1 MRRTSAAALLAFT
14 LATSLAGAATAAGE
28 DAAQIEQAKM
38 LFDAGAQAYE
48 AGRFGTAV
56 QAFQQAYAL
65 APRPAILFS
74 MAQAERKSYYVDK
87 RPQDLRNAI
96 AHYHAYLDQVP
107 TGGRRGDAADALAE
121 LEPIASRLSP
131 ADASASQAA
140 APAEQKTRIMV
151 TSQTS
156 GARATVDGGAP
167 EDVPLIAEVTPGKH
181 HVHVWAD
188 GYFDE
193 QRDAL
198 AAQGSLAAIDVPLRE
213 KPALLTVVLGDKATV
228 AVDGRPLATTP
239 LAQPLELPSGTHVV
253 TITKNGYEAFS
264 REVTLAHGGSAT
276 IDAKL
281 EHSAQRTGA
290 WILLGTA
297 GAAAIAGGVFTGLAF
312 AEQSNA
318 QTILD
323 AKGSGNIPSSDVPS
337 YKSAVDARDSWRT
350 AAIASFGGAA
360 GLLLVGG
367 ALYLFDQPHVESGPP
382 RSDSPRPAPERK
394 EPTELGLLPWIGP
407 GGAGAALGGRF

>member
-1 MRRTSAAALLAFT
+1 MRIRSALLAFALST
-14 LATSLAGAATAAGE
+14 ALVGPAVAAGD

-38 LFDAGAQAYE
+38 LFNAGAQAYE
-48 AGRFGTAV
+48 AGRFATAV

-96 AHYHAYLDQVP
+96 THYHAYLDQVP

-121 LEPIASRLSP
+121 LEPIAARLSP
-131 ADASASQAA
+131 SEGSAGAGSA
-140 APAEQKTRIMV
+140 APEQKTRLMV

-156 GARATVDGGAP
+156 GAKAALDGGAA
-167 EDVPLIAEVTPGKH
+167 EDVPLIEEVTPGKH
-181 HVHVWAD
+181 HVRVWAD

-193 QRDAL
+193 ERDAL

-213 KPALLTVVLGDKATV
+213 RPALLSVALDTRASV
-228 AVDGRPLATTP
+228 AVDGRPVATTP

-264 REVTLAHGGSAT
+264 REVTLAHGGSA
-276 IDAKL
+276 KL
-281 EHSAQRTGA
+281 DPKLAQSGQRTAAWVVLGA
-290 WILLGTA
+290 A
-297 GAAAIAGGVFTGLAF
+297 GAAAIGGGVFTALAF
-312 AEQSNA
+312 VEQSNA
-318 QTILD
+318 QSVLD
-323 AKGSGNIPSSDVPS
+323 AKNRGPIQRGDLAS
-337 YKSAVDARDSWRT
+337 YDSAVSTRDQWRT
-350 AAIASFGGAA
+350 AAVASFGAAA

-367 ALYLFDQPHVESGPP
+367 VLYFFDQPRVEAGAPP
-382 RSDSPRPAPERK
+382 SEGPRPAPKK
-394 EPTELGLLPWIGP
+394 EPTEMGVLPWIGP
-407 GGAGAALGGRF
+407 TGAGAAVGGSF

>member
-1 MRRTSAAALLAFT
+1 MKACSCLLAFA
-14 LATSLAGAATAAGE
+14 LATALAAPAAAAGD

-38 LFDAGAQAYE
+38 LFNAGAQAYE
-48 AGRFGTAV
+48 AGRFATAV
-56 QAFQQAYAL
+56 QAFQQAYAI

-96 AHYHAYLDQVP
+96 THYHAYLDQVA

-121 LEPIASRLSP
+121 LEPIAARLSP
-131 ADASASQAA
+131 AEGAGQQAA
-140 APAEQKTRIMV
+140 PPEQKTRIMV

-156 GARATVDGGAP
+156 GAKAALDGGAP
-167 EDVPLIAEVTPGKH
+167 EDVPLIEEVTPGKH
-181 HVHVWAD
+181 HVRVWAD

-193 QRDAL
+193 ERDAL
-198 AAQGSLAAIDVPLRE
+198 AAQGSLAALDVPLRE
-213 KPALLTVVLGDKATV
+213 KPALLSVKLDTTATV
-228 AVDGRPLATTP
+228 AVDGRPMATTP

-253 TITKNGYEAFS
+253 TLTKNGYRAFS

-281 EHSAQRTGA
+281 EQSGQRTAAWVVFGA
-290 WILLGTA
+290 T

-312 AEQSNA
+312 VEQSNA
-318 QTILD
+318 QSILD
-323 AKGSGNIPSSDVPS
+323 RKNQGNITGNDLTTYNSDVS
-337 YKSAVDARDSWRT
+337 ARDQWRT
-350 AAIASFGGAA
+350 VAIATFGGAA

-367 ALYLFDQPHVESGPP
+367 VLYFFDQPHVEAGPP
-382 RSDSPRPAPERK
+382 SSEAPRPAPKK
-394 EPTELGLLPWIGP
+394 EPSEIGVLPWIGP
-407 GGAGAALGGRF
+407 TGAGAAVGGRF

>member
-1 MRRTSAAALLAFT
+1 MRVSSALLAFT
-14 LATSLAGAATAAGE
+14 LATALAAPAAAAGD

-38 LFDAGAQAYE
+38 LFNAGAQAYE
-48 AGRFGTAV
+48 AGRFATAV
-56 QAFQQAYAL
+56 QAFQQAYAI

-74 MAQAERKSYYVDK
+74 MAQAERKAYYVDK

-107 TGGRRGDAADALAE
+107 TGGRRGDAADALTE
-121 LEPIASRLSP
+121 LEPIAARLSP
-131 ADASASQAA
+131 SEGSAAQAPA
-140 APAEQKTRIMV
+140 AEQKTRLMV

-156 GARATVDGGAP
+156 GAKAALDGGAP
-167 EDVPLIAEVTPGKH
+167 EDVPLIDEVSPGKH
-181 HVHVWAD
+181 HVRVWAD

-193 QRDAL
+193 ERDAL

-213 KPALLTVVLGDKATV
+213 KPALLSVVLDTRASI
-228 AVDGRPLATTP
+228 AVDGRPMASTP

-253 TITKNGYEAFS
+253 TITKNGYKAFS
-264 REVTLAHGGSAT
+264 REVTLAHGGSAR

-281 EHSAQRTGA
+281 EQSGQRTA
-290 WILLGTA
+290 TWIVLGTA

-318 QTILD
+318 QGVLD
-323 AKGSGNIPSSDVPS
+323 AKNQGPIMASDLASYDSDVS
-337 YKSAVDARDSWRT
+337 ARDRWRT
-350 AAIASFGGAA
+350 VAIACFGGAA

-367 ALYLFDQPHVESGPP
+367 VLYFFDQPHVEAGPP
-382 RSDSPRPAPERK
+382 PSESPRPAPKK
-394 EPTELGLLPWIGP
+394 EPTEIGVLPWIAP

>member
-1 MRRTSAAALLAFT
+1 MRVSSALLAFT
-14 LATSLAGAATAAGE
+14 LATALAAPAAAAGD

-38 LFDAGAQAYE
+38 LFNAGAQAYE
-48 AGRFGTAV
+48 AGRFATAV
-56 QAFQQAYAL
+56 QAFQQAYAI

-74 MAQAERKSYYVDK
+74 MAQAERKAYYVDK

-107 TGGRRGDAADALAE
+107 TGGRRGDAADALTE
-121 LEPIASRLSP
+121 LEPIAARLSP
-131 ADASASQAA
+131 SEGSAAQAPA
-140 APAEQKTRIMV
+140 AEQKTRLMV

-156 GARATVDGGAP
+156 GAKAALDGGAP
-167 EDVPLIAEVTPGKH
+167 EDVPLIEEVSPGKH
-181 HVHVWAD
+181 HVRVWAD

-193 QRDAL
+193 ERDAL

-213 KPALLTVVLGDKATV
+213 KPALLSVVLDTRASI
-228 AVDGRPLATTP
+228 AVDGRPMASTP

-253 TITKNGYEAFS
+253 TITKNGYKAFS
-264 REVTLAHGGSAT
+264 REVTLAHGGSAR

-281 EHSAQRTGA
+281 EQSGQRTA
-290 WILLGTA
+290 TWIVLGTA

-318 QTILD
+318 QGVLD
-323 AKGSGNIPSSDVPS
+323 AKNQGPIMASDLASYDSDVS
-337 YKSAVDARDSWRT
+337 ARDRWRT
-350 AAIASFGGAA
+350 VAIACFGGAA

-367 ALYLFDQPHVESGPP
+367 VLYFFDQPHVEAGPP
-382 RSDSPRPAPERK
+382 PSESPRPAPKK
-394 EPTELGLLPWIGP
+394 EPTEIGVLPWIAP

>member
-1 MRRTSAAALLAFT
+1 VRVSSALLAFT
-14 LATSLAGAATAAGE
+14 LATALAAPAAAAGD

-38 LFDAGAQAYE
+38 LFNAGAQAYE
-48 AGRFGTAV
+48 AGRFATAV
-56 QAFQQAYAL
+56 QAFQQAYAI

-74 MAQAERKSYYVDK
+74 MAQAERKAYYVDK

-107 TGGRRGDAADALAE
+107 TGGRRGDAADALTE
-121 LEPIASRLSP
+121 LEPIAARLSP
-131 ADASASQAA
+131 SEGSAAQAPA
-140 APAEQKTRIMV
+140 AEQKTRLMV

-156 GARATVDGGAP
+156 GAKAALDGGAP
-167 EDVPLIAEVTPGKH
+167 EDVPLIDEVSPGKH
-181 HVHVWAD
+181 HVRVWAD

-193 QRDAL
+193 ERDAL

-213 KPALLTVVLGDKATV
+213 KPALLSVVLDTRASI
-228 AVDGRPLATTP
+228 AVDGRPMASTP

-253 TITKNGYEAFS
+253 TITKNGYKAFS
-264 REVTLAHGGSAT
+264 REVTLAHGGSAR

-281 EHSAQRTGA
+281 EQSGQRTA
-290 WILLGTA
+290 TWIVLGTA

-318 QTILD
+318 QGVLD
-323 AKGSGNIPSSDVPS
+323 AKNQGPIMASDLASYDSDVS
-337 YKSAVDARDSWRT
+337 ARDRWRT
-350 AAIASFGGAA
+350 VAIACFGGAA

-367 ALYLFDQPHVESGPP
+367 VLYFFDQPHVEAGPP
-382 RSDSPRPAPERK
+382 PSESPRPAPKK
-394 EPTELGLLPWIGP
+394 EPTEIGVLPWIAP